1 MYGMEVDHP
10 DYDEDGNE
18 EYEYIDIN
26 SLPNDQ

>member
-1 MYGMEVDHP
+1 MYGMEVDP
-10 DYDEDGNE
+10 EYDDEGNE